1 MKWRGLFTFT
11 RWRFSK
17 IICHEDKSKLFKKLC
32 CTLKFYLSYVTN
44 ESWQQKM
51 LFLFLS
57 EQHEGFRAQNSQL
70 IREKKTLTG
79 GKHSVS
85 RAWNI
90 SSETLNPRMLLLCI
104 FKPKT
109 LSLQK
114 NRIRKRNVSKSYV
127 PFNFRKKEN
136 WNFILKIFKIQR
148 KITTSSWIFFARG
161 NVHIFFGGNL
171 KNETYLILCQESCE
185 GKLCANWSKI
195 SRQKSKI
202 FITSF

>member
-17 IICHEDKSKLFKKLC
+17 IICHEDKSKLFKNLC
-32 CTLKFYLSYVTN
+32 CTLKFYLFYVTN

-57 EQHEGFRAQNSQL
+57 EATWRVLSSEFAVNKG
-70 IREKKTLTG
+70 KKTLTG

-136 WNFILKIFKIQR
+136 WNFILKFFKIQR

-161 NVHIFFGGNL
+161 NVHIFLAGNL

-195 SRQKSKI
+195 SRQKS
-202 FITSF
+202 

>member
-1 MKWRGLFTFT
+1 MLQTKADSRKCYFCF
-11 RWRFSK
+11 F
-17 IICHEDKSKLFKKLC
+17 
-32 CTLKFYLSYVTN
+32 
-44 ESWQQKM
+44 QK
-51 LFLFLS
+51 
-57 EQHEGFRAQNSQL
+57 QHEGFWARNSQL

-136 WNFILKIFKIQR
+136 WNFILKMFKIQR

-161 NVHIFFGGNL
+161 NVHIFLAGNL
-171 KNETYLILCQESCE
+171 KNETYLILCQESC
-185 GKLCANWSKI
+185 
-195 SRQKSKI
+195 
-202 FITSF
+202 

>member
-1 MKWRGLFTFT
+1 MLQTKADSRKCYFCF
-11 RWRFSK
+11 F
-17 IICHEDKSKLFKKLC
+17 
-32 CTLKFYLSYVTN
+32 
-44 ESWQQKM
+44 QK
-51 LFLFLS
+51 
-57 EQHEGFRAQNSQL
+57 QHEGFRAQNSQL

-161 NVHIFFGGNL
+161 NVHIFLAGNL
-171 KNETYLILCQESCE
+171 KNETYLIY
-185 GKLCANWSKI
+185 SKKVVRGNSVQI
-195 SRQKSKI
+195 GPKFPAKSLSIYTKKFLWHLFNQLNGDSI
-202 FITSF
+202 N

>member
-1 MKWRGLFTFT
+1 MLQTKADSRKCYFCF
-11 RWRFSK
+11 F
-17 IICHEDKSKLFKKLC
+17 
-32 CTLKFYLSYVTN
+32 
-44 ESWQQKM
+44 QK
-51 LFLFLS
+51 
-57 EQHEGFRAQNSQL
+57 QHEGFWAQNLQL
-70 IREKKTLTG
+70 IRGKKTLTG

-161 NVHIFFGGNL
+161 NVHIFLAENL

-195 SRQKSKI
+195 SRQKS
-202 FITSF
+202 